1 MHISRADRQTSVFV
15 LKWSDVERL
24 IATISELLPV
34 IAISAACA
42 DRLDRAFENI
52 DELKKFNNS
61 KRAAITELRIIARD
75 EGHSQRFSISLCND
89 DQRNARISLEAEE
102 SIAVKINDVYE
113 DFLDSVRPWYSWIAR
128 ADWYL
133 VVFGIW
139 MLIQLGSISIL
150 MLKATSISF
159 TWPKDGIPTKE
170 LLKSFLVGLSP
181 LFIGIAMNRV
191 RDRFYPTGTFAFG
204 DGENRHQRNEVIRTV
219 LIAAFVVSIVSSI
232 AVSWFQ

>member
-1 MHISRADRQTSVFV
+1 MHISRSDRQTSVFV
-15 LKWSDVERL
+15 LKWPDVERL
-24 IATISELLPV
+24 IATVSELLPV
-34 IAISAACA
+34 ILISASCA
-42 DRLDRAFENI
+42 DRLDRTFENI

-61 KRAAITELRIIARD
+61 KRAAITELIIIARD
-75 EGHSQRFSISLCND
+75 DSRSQRFSIALNND
-89 DQRNARISLEAEE
+89 KQRNARISLEAEE
-102 SIAVKINDVYE
+102 AIAIKINDVYE

-139 MLIQLGSISIL
+139 MLIQLGSIGIL

-159 TWPKDGIPTKE
+159 TWPKDGIPTNE

-181 LFIGIAMNRV
+181 LFVGIAMNRV
-191 RDRFYPTGTFAFG
+191 RDKFFPTGTFAFG
-204 DGENRHQRNEVIRTV
+204 DGENRHQHSEVIRTV
-219 LIAAFVVSIVSSI
+219 LIAAFAVSIVSSI

>member
-1 MHISRADRQTSVFV
+1 MHISRSDRQTSVFV

-24 IATISELLPV
+24 IATVSELLPV
-34 IAISAACA
+34 ISISAACA

-61 KRAAITELRIIARD
+61 KRAAITELSIVARD
-75 EGHSQRFSISLCND
+75 ENRSQRFSISLSND
-89 DQRNARISLEAEE
+89 EQRNARISLEAEE
-102 SIAVKINDVYE
+102 AIAIKINDAYE

-139 MLIQLGSISIL
+139 MLIQLGFIGIL
-150 MLKATSISF
+150 MFKATSISF
-159 TWPKDGIPTKE
+159 TWPKDGIPAKE
-170 LLKSFLVGLSP
+170 LLKSFLVGLTP

-191 RDRFYPTGTFAFG
+191 RDKFFPTGTFAFG
-204 DGENRHQRNEVIRTV
+204 DGENRHQHNEVIRTV
-219 LIAAFVVSIVSSI
+219 LIAAFAVSVVSSI